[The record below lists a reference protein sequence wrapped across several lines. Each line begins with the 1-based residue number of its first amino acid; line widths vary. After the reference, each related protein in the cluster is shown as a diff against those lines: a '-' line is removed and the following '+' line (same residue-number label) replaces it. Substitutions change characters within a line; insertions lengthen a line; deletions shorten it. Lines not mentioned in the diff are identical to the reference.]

1 MHLSVYKI
9 APLPVHADSLGEED
23 PAFLGLVLGVHLL
36 ILAQLMRPM
45 RELTLLLVWTE
56 PKFHVFFAELRFF
69 LILLYGRFGRHGRE
83 VVAGRGGVLGRG
95 GVAGLLLLEGL
106 EAAGDGEVEGSAGI
120 HANLICKLF

>member
-1 MHLSVYKI
+1 MHLRVYKI
-9 APLPVHADSLGEED
+9 APLAIHADSFCQED
-23 PAFLGLVLGVHLL
+23 PAFLGLVLGVDLL
-36 ILAQLMRPM
+36 ILAQLVRAV
-45 RELTLLLVWTE
+45 RELALLLVRTE
-56 PKFHVFFAELRFF
+56 PKFDVFFAELRFF

-95 GVAGLLLLEGL
+95 GVAGLLVLEGL